1 MPSNISKYFSDWEFA
16 CPCCGVTK
24 VSERFLVKLD
34 KLRELLGKPIH
45 ITSGCRCSHHNADL
59 RSQGYHSVDGSA
71 HTISERQECE
81 AADLECSSSTY
92 RRELLILAHS
102 IFNRVGVAKSFIHVD
117 DDQDKDQN
125 VTWTY

>member
-1 MPSNISKYFSDWEFA
+1 MGNISEHFSDYEFA
-16 CPCCGVTK
+16 CPCCEEVK

-45 ITSGCRCSHHNADL
+45 VTSGCRCTKHNADL
-59 RSQGYHSVDGSA
+59 RSRGYHSVDGSA

-117 DDQDKDQN
+117 DDADKDQN

>member
-1 MPSNISKYFSDWEFA
+1 MGNISEHFSDYEFE
-16 CPCCGVTK
+16 CPCCGEVK

-45 ITSGCRCSHHNADL
+45 VTSGCRCTSHNADL
-59 RSQGYHSVDGSA
+59 RSRGYHSVDGSA

-117 DDQDKDQN
+117 DDQAKDAN